1 MILAEVTGTVVASAR
16 ADRMDSSVYKV
27 VVPCTPDGKPAGT
40 PIIAL
45 DITGA
50 GAGEIVL
57 VSQGSSV
64 RQTEH
69 TIDKPVDALIVG
81 IADSVSEDG
90 REVYRK

>member
-1 MILAEVTGTVVASAR
+1 MILAEVAGTVVASAR
-16 ADRMDSSVYKV
+16 ADKMDSPVYKLV
-27 VVPCTPDGKPAGT
+27 TPCTPDGKPAGT

-50 GAGEIVL
+50 GPGEIVL

-69 TIDKPVDALIVG
+69 TIDKPVDALIMG
-81 IADSVSEDG
+81 IVDSVCEAG
-90 REVYRK
+90 TEVYRK